1 MRIAT
6 ILAATIACL
15 GLLVVACHNGN
26 SAPTQPIMV
35 TPTTPTPTS
44 RPGATP
50 TPPPSGGTMHIVNT
64 GLGGNVFV
72 DAVSNNSTTTIK
84 AGDTVQWVFVGG
96 TSHSTTSGNC
106 CTANG
111 LWDSGVHGSGFLF
124 QRTFTQTGSFPYFCT
139 VHGAMMTGTVIVNP

>member
-6 ILAATIACL
+6 ILAAAAACL
-15 GLLVVACHNGN
+15 MLLATACHNDN
-26 SAPTQPIMV
+26 SAPTQPVMV

-50 TPPPSGGTMHIVNT
+50 TPSGGTMHIVST
-64 GLGGNVFV
+64 GLGGNIFV
-72 DAVSNNSTTTIK
+72 DAASGNSTTTIK
-84 AGDTVQWVFVGG
+84 AGDTVQWAFVGG

-111 LWDSGVHGSGFLF
+111 LWDSGVHASGFVF

-139 VHGAMMTGTVIVNP
+139 VHGAMMTGTIVVNP